1 MSERPEFH
9 GESGVR
15 ASDVLPAWAAITNW
29 LAVHAPA
36 SHATLRPGAT
46 GADVQ
51 SVEDGLGAPLPAD
64 LVTLLQTCNGTV
76 DASDVERD
84 PDEYD
89 PVLFLAQHH
98 LLPLG
103 AIVAVRGS
111 GESADQFWSDW
122 VPFAVADYA
131 VTPWDGLAVEPG
143 GRLATFSQASGEPP
157 SQPHTEPGH
166 ASLAE
171 FLNAR
176 AEALTQ
182 GTGPLTATATPGFH
196 EGALVWGPLPGDATP
211 WAPAHSEN
219 EPPAQTAEHAWV
231 DHGATPAG
239 RGS

>member
-1 MSERPEFH
+1 M
-9 GESGVR
+9 
-15 ASDVLPAWAAITNW
+15 SDVLPAWAAITNW
-29 LAVHAPA
+29 LALHAPA

-51 SVEDGLGAPLPAD
+51 SVQDGLGAPLPAD
-64 LVTLLQTCNGTV
+64 LVTLLLTCNGTV

-89 PVLFLAQHH
+89 PGLFLAQHH

-111 GESADQFWSDW
+111 GGSAHQFCSDW
-122 VPFAVADYA
+122 VPFA
-131 VTPWDGLAVEPG
+131 
-143 GRLATFSQASGEPP
+143 
-157 SQPHTEPGH
+157 
-166 ASLAE
+166 E
-171 FLNAR
+171 FLNAL

-182 GTGPLTATATPGFH
+182 GTGPLTATATSGFH

-211 WAPAHSEN
+211 WPAAHSEN
-219 EPPAQTAEHAWV
+219 ESPAQTAEHARV
-231 DHGATPAG
+231 DHGAAPAG